1 MAAYF
6 LIRVARGDGK
16 HVGFISKDFSPVPLT
31 GFHAVL
37 KVVLVIGVEGLHTG
51 TKTETRIAFHTFQ
64 R

>member
-1 MAAYF
+1 MDAYF

-16 HVGFISKDFSPVPLT
+16 HVGFISKDFRPVPLT

-51 TKTETRIAFHTFQ
+51 TKAETRIAFRTFQ